1 MMIMIVEDVA
11 AAAAIGLFFWLVP
24 MRRNGIP
31 GLRGRGRA
39 PRNPAPMNMQPR
51 PVPVEE
57 TIGATGD
64 TRVVAELDQT
74 RTVRHA
80 GQVAA
85 HTRGHKNSA

>member
-11 AAAAIGLFFWLVP
+11 AVAAIGLFFWLVP

-39 PRNPAPMNMQPR
+39 PRNPVPMNVQPR

-57 TIGATGD
+57 TISAAGD
-64 TRVVAELDQT
+64 AWAVAELDRT
-74 RTVRHA
+74 RAARHA
-80 GQVAA
+80 GQVTAQ
-85 HTRGHKNSA
+85 GHGQKNSA